1 MFDLIKRNLLK
12 SVMLA
17 DGGFSLVAGIVLAT
31 FSAPLAV
38 LLGPAFASDA
48 VLGIGIFLLGWGL
61 FHLAAGNAAQ
71 ISSKAVW
78 FAVIGDGLWI
88 AASAALLIADWQGL
102 TAIGAAAIAVIAVAV
117 ADIMLLKLIGLG
129 RSQKQALA

>member
-38 LLGPAFASDA
+38 LMGPAFASDA
-48 VLGIGIFLLGWGL
+48 VLGIGVFLLGWGL
-61 FHLAAGNAAQ
+61 FHLAAGSAAQ
-71 ISSKAVW
+71 ISPKAVW